1 MLRFCAVALSASLLF
16 ASSFGAQASSVEAEW
31 FMSVSA
37 EVALPTEASASA
49 GTANLLSLEERSER
63 TASVE
68 PVVTEEQDAVLAA
81 LAPENFLDANEVET
95 IALIREDLAAAAE
108 TTGSISSRV
117 VFPDAEMTAL
127 PPETSPAART
137 STETE
142 VDFALTSLP

>member
-1 MLRFCAVALSASLLF
+1 MLRCCAVALSASLLF
-16 ASSFGAQASSVEAEW
+16 ASSFSAQAASVEAEW
-31 FMSVSA
+31 LMSGTA
-37 EVALPTEASASA
+37 EVAIAAEAPAWA
-49 GTANLLSLEERSER
+49 ETANLLSLEERSER
-63 TASVE
+63 TTSVE
-68 PVVTEEQDAVLAA
+68 PVVEQDAVFAA

>member
-31 FMSVSA
+31 FMSASA
-37 EVALPTEASASA
+37 EVALPTESPASA

-68 PVVTEEQDAVLAA
+68 PVIEQDAVLAA

-117 VFPDAEMTAL
+117 VFPDAEITAL

>member
-1 MLRFCAVALSASLLF
+1 MGHHTWAFRGVIPMLRFCAVALSASLLF

-63 TASVE
+63 TTSVE
-68 PVVTEEQDAVLAA
+68 PVVEQDAVFAA

-95 IALIREDLAAAAE
+95 IALIGKDL
-108 TTGSISSRV
+108 
-117 VFPDAEMTAL
+117 
-127 PPETSPAART
+127 
-137 STETE
+137 
-142 VDFALTSLP
+142 

>member
-31 FMSVSA
+31 LRSGTA
-37 EVALPTEASASA
+37 EVAIAAEAPASAE
-49 GTANLLSLEERSER
+49 TANFLSLEERSER
-63 TASVE
+63 TASVA
-68 PVVTEEQDAVLAA
+68 PVIEQDAVLAA

-117 VFPDAEMTAL
+117 IFPDAEMTAL
-127 PPETSPAART
+127 LPETSPAARAG
-137 STETE
+137 TETE

>member
-31 FMSVSA
+31 FMSASA
-37 EVALPTEASASA
+37 EVALPTEALASVA
-49 GTANLLSLEERSER
+49 TANLLSLEERSER

-68 PVVTEEQDAVLAA
+68 RVVEQDAVLAA

-108 TTGSISSRV
+108 TTGSLSSRV
-117 VFPDAEMTAL
+117 IFPDAEMRAIL
-127 PPETSPAART
+127 PEASPAARADT
-137 STETE
+137 EADVDLVSTI
-142 VDFALTSLP
+142 LP

>member
-63 TASVE
+63 AASVE
-68 PVVTEEQDAVLAA
+68 PVIEQDAVLAA

>member
-68 PVVTEEQDAVLAA
+68 PVIEQDAVLAA

-108 TTGSISSRV
+108 TTGSINRV
-117 VFPDAEMTAL
+117 IFPDAEMTAL
-127 PPETSPAART
+127 LGTSPAAHAG
-137 STETE
+137 TETE